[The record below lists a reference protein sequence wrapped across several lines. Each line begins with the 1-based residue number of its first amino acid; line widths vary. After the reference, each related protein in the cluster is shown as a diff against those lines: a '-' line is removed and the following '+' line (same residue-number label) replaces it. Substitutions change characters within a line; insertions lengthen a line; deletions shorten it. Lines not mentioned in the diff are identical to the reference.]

1 MHKTEGLANIIFET
15 YKNMWC
21 HMVFISIK
29 HHMAWPFTQCVP
41 IHHPNMHWHT
51 GNVCCVLLIAHVSI
65 FQANIQISII
75 QTHALQYVFMFIT
88 SLHGVQFTEDANYT
102 KIKCIACVFV
112 ILLLCHIQNIHKK
125 RTCFD
130 GYIYF
135 WI

>member
-1 MHKTEGLANIIFET
+1 MCAYPPSQHALTHWK
-15 YKNMWC
+15 
-21 HMVFISIK
+21 
-29 HHMAWPFTQCVP
+29 CVLRF
-41 IHHPNMHWHT
+41 
-51 GNVCCVLLIAHVSI
+51 LLIAHVSI
-65 FQANIQISII
+65 FQANSQISII

-112 ILLLCHIQNIHKK
+112 ILLLCHIQNIHRK

-135 WI
+135 